1 MERMCRGGGRNIW
14 PSSRFMMT
22 RAANQASQGATERPA
37 GELGSSR
44 GTAVRSGSFLTL
56 ELLSPLW
63 PPGIR
68 MRALA
73 PSTACAGR

>member
-44 GTAVRSGSFLTL
+44 GTAVRSGSFLAWDGDYTFD
-56 ELLSPLW
+56 SPTQK
-63 PPGIR
+63 
-68 MRALA
+68 
-73 PSTACAGR
+73 PSIIVTKRP